1 MIRTTANPISDF
13 RLYKCGI
20 LIMKELSRFVCA
32 VLLFFSTVII
42 DGCTMTA
49 YVTTDNITTKDTTF
63 IVSNKNDPIGVAPI
77 ISEELSKLGFS
88 IQTFHSNQKMQEH
101 EPKLTLAFGSGFFIS
116 EDGMLISNLH
126 VVKDSS
132 AIIIKKVDGE
142 SFKSRVIIIDEE
154 NDIAILKPLEPIK
167 VLKWMRLD
175 QSENVKIGDHIKV
188 VGFPLIDLLGKHPRV
203 TEGIV
208 SADVGLMDNPTR
220 FQVSAAIQPGNSGG
234 PILNEKFHVIGIA
247 TEKLSDLYTLK
258 KTGTVP
264 QNVNF
269 GIKINYAAAL
279 FNDDIRKSIDTKTSD
294 VVSLEDAIEATA
306 LIAVNDS
313 DTPKSAATPRQNRRI
328 LLTYSYNYAWDG
340 FYYTLLR
347 FNMQWID
354 ENSGEIIAN
363 GNFSGTSF
371 SSYETIVRSVLKEI
385 FAKAGIK

>member
-1 MIRTTANPISDF
+1 
-13 RLYKCGI
+13 
-20 LIMKELSRFVCA
+20 
-32 VLLFFSTVII
+32 
-42 DGCTMTA
+42 MTA
-49 YVTTDNITTKDTTF
+49 YVTADHITTKDTTF

-88 IQTFHSNQKMQEH
+88 VQAFHSNQKMHEY
-101 EPKLTLAFGSGFFIS
+101 EPKLTAAFGSGFFIS

-126 VVKDSS
+126 VVKDASD
-132 AIIIKKVDGE
+132 ITIKKVDGE
-142 SFKSRVIIIDEE
+142 SFKARVIIADGK
-154 NDIAILKPLEPIK
+154 NDISILKPLEPIK
-167 VLKWMRLD
+167 VSKWARLG
-175 QSENVKIGDHIKV
+175 QGGNVKIGDPIKII
-188 VGFPLIDLLGKHPRV
+188 GFPLIDLLGRHPRV

-279 FNDDIRKSIDTKTSD
+279 FNDDIRKSMEAKTSD
-294 VVSLEDAIEATA
+294 VNSLEDAIEATA
-306 LIAVNDS
+306 LIVVNDI
-313 DTPKSAATPRQNRRI
+313 DTPKSVATLRQNRRI
-328 LLTYSYNYAWDG
+328 LVTYSYNYAWDG

-371 SSYETIVRSVLKEI
+371 SSYETIVRNVLKEI